1 MFPVLITIAAV
12 LWTLYNWPVWD
23 RHLYPPGPCPLP
35 FIGHTLWL
43 TAAAD
48 LSKKISGRL
57 ILFDIV
63 DNISLHMQNIYIS
76 NGLFD
81 TRIKNIPL
89 HGQSNLS

>member
-1 MFPVLITIAAV
+1 MLISFSFRSFLDSICKDETLAESDGVFPVLVTIAVV
-12 LWTLYNWPVWD
+12 LWILYNWPVWD

-57 ILFDIV
+57 IFFEL
-63 DNISLHMQNIYIS
+63 IYI
-76 NGLFD
+76 L
-81 TRIKNIPL
+81 
-89 HGQSNLS
+89 